1 MRIYYLN
8 VFSSAI
14 DATWYMGPVCV
25 WSAVEP
31 SIGILSACLP
41 NMRPLFVFVRNK
53 VSSSDRSEH
62 RSHSAPAPGIIT
74 WGGSGGP
81 GSKGAKGSH
90 RRKDEDE
97 LRLTKNN
104 YSMTNI
110 VTVGGSSESGVS
122 QGEGIVVRSEVVLQS
137 SQR

>member
-1 MRIYYLN
+1 
-8 VFSSAI
+8 
-14 DATWYMGPVCV
+14 MGPVCV

-41 NMRPLFVFVRNK
+41 NMRPIFVFVRNK
-53 VSSSDRSEH
+53 VSSSNRSEAQS
-62 RSHSAPAPGIIT
+62 RTVSAPGLVT

-90 RRKDEDE
+90 HRKDEDE
-97 LRLTKNN
+97 LRLTNNN

-110 VTVGGSSESGVS
+110 VTAGGPSESEVS

>member
-1 MRIYYLN
+1 M
-8 VFSSAI
+8 FSSAI
-14 DATWYMGPVCV
+14 DVTWYMGPVCV

-41 NMRPLFVFVRNK
+41 NMRPLFVFIRSK
-53 VSSSDRSEH
+53 VSSSSRSEGQ
-62 RSHSAPAPGIIT
+62 SCTASEPGLIT

-81 GSKGAKGSH
+81 GPKGAKGVH
-90 RRKDEDE
+90 RGKDEDE
-97 LRLTKNN
+97 LRLTNNN

-110 VTVGGSSESGVS
+110 VTAGGPSESEVS
-122 QGEGIVVRSEVVLQS
+122 QGDGIVVRSEVRLQS